1 MGADLGAIG
10 RQFAIGG
17 EYMSGGP
24 YGMGH
29 INDTFAATFRQASG
43 PTRFIL
49 QKINHHVFKD
59 IEGLM
64 SNIVAVTGYLSHK
77 IRATGGDPL
86 RETLTLV
93 PARDGRSFHRTE
105 GGEFWR
111 AYVFIEGARTYE
123 SVERMEHVHAAG
135 WAYGAF
141 QNLLR
146 DFPSQTLI
154 ETIPDFHHTGRRFK
168 NFLDAVEADVVNRA
182 STAIPEIEF
191 VTKRAPLVPVLVD
204 LMRVGKLPRRI
215 THNDTK
221 FNNVMIDDHTGE
233 GVCVIDLDT
242 VMPGLSLY
250 DFGDSIRSMANTG
263 AEDEPDLSR
272 VNFDLQVYASY
283 TRGYLEAT
291 GGFLAR
297 EELERLPWAVI
308 LMTLECGMRFLED
321 YLRGD
326 TYFKTNRPD
335 HNLDRCR
342 TQFKLAE
349 GMEDAQEAM
358 ASLVEKSLA
367 EGADGGSHGA

>member
-1 MGADLGAIG
+1 MGTDLGAIG
-10 RQFAIGG
+10 RQFAIDG
-17 EYMSGGP
+17 EYVSGGP
-24 YGMGH
+24 HGTGH
-29 INDTFAATFRQASG
+29 INDTFAATFRQTG
-43 PTRFIL
+43 GTKRFIL
-49 QKINHHVFKD
+49 QRINHHVFKD

-64 SNIVAVTGYLSHK
+64 SNIVAVTGYLSRK
-77 IRATGGDPL
+77 IRAAGGDPL

-93 PARDGRSFHRTE
+93 PTRAGRSYHQTA

-135 WAYGAF
+135 RAYGDF

-146 DFPSQTLI
+146 DFPSETLI
-154 ETIPDFHHTGRRFK
+154 ETIPGFHHTGRRFE
-168 NFLDAVEADVVNRA
+168 NFLDAVEADVANRA
-182 STAIPEIEF
+182 RAATREIEF
-191 VTKRAPLVPVLVD
+191 VTSRAHLVPVLVE
-204 LMRVGKLPRRI
+204 LTREGKLRTRI

-221 FNNVMIDDHTGE
+221 FNNVMIDDRTGA

-272 VNFDLQVYASY
+272 VDFDLQVYASY
-283 TRGYLEAT
+283 ARGYLEAT
-291 GGFLAR
+291 GGFLDR
-297 EELERLPWAVI
+297 EELELLPLAAI

-321 YLRGD
+321 HLRGD
-326 TYFKTNRPD
+326 IYFKTTRPD

-342 TQFKLAE
+342 TQFKLVE
-349 GMEDAQEAM
+349 GMEQAQEAM
-358 ASLVEKSLA
+358 SLLVEESLA
-367 EGADGGSHGA
+367 AGVDGDQGE